1 MPLLLRLLFSRHLVV
16 NPPVALRA
24 ILLLVVVLAYGTSG
38 FLYFELPG
46 NPDLVW
52 SDALWYSIVTL
63 TTVGYG
69 DFFPKTWG
77 GRFLVGG
84 PLMVIGIGLL
94 GFILSVVAT
103 ALITSKSKELKG
115 MSTVHY
121 SRHLIL
127 VNFPGLAKVLRLLDE
142 LGNDPAIGH
151 GAQLVLVDKDLEE
164 LPPELVARQMRYVRG
179 DPTRDETLQR
189 AGIQNASHAIVLT
202 RNPGDPMSDAL
213 NVTIALAIEGHSRAV
228 NTVVE
233 CIAPATEELLQKAGC
248 DRIVCSARFDALY
261 VSQELLNPGVQDVV
275 GELLSNAGGQQ
286 FYVTPLR
293 VASGSACFK
302 DLSAAAAA
310 HGHLAIG
317 VRRGQVTHVNLA
329 PDHAIEEQ
337 DMAVTIGASR
347 LAQFQLGT
355 R

>member
-1 MPLLLRLLFSRHLVV
+1 MPILLRFFTRHLVV

-24 ILLLVVVLAYGTSG
+24 VLLLMAVLAYGTSG

-69 DFFPKTWG
+69 DFFPKSWG
-77 GRFLVGG
+77 GRFLVGV

-115 MSTVHY
+115 MSTVYY
-121 SRHLIL
+121 SGHLIL

-142 LGNDPAIGH
+142 LGNDPSIGRD
-151 GAQLVLVDKDLEE
+151 AQLVLIDKDLEE
-164 LPPELVARQMRYVRG
+164 LPPELVARKLRYVRG

-189 AGIQNASHAIVLT
+189 AGIQTAAHAIVLT
-202 RNPGDPMSDAL
+202 RNPSDPLSDAL
-213 NVTIALAIEGHSRAV
+213 NVTIALAIEGRARQV

-233 CIAPATEELLQKAGC
+233 CISPATEELLQKAGC

-261 VSQELLNPGVQDVV
+261 VSQELLNPGVQDVL
-275 GELLSNAGGQQ
+275 GELLSNSGGNQ
-286 FYVTPLR
+286 FYVTPLN
-293 VASGSACFK
+293 AAPGACFK
-302 DLSAAAAA
+302 DLCAAAMAS
-310 HGHLAIG
+310 GHMAIG
-317 VRRGQVTHVNLA
+317 LRRKQVTQLNLA
-329 PDHAIEEQ
+329 PDHVIHAD
-337 DMAVTIGASR
+337 DMAVTIGTTR
-347 LAQFQLGT
+347 QAQFQLGAE
-355 R
+355 